1 MLSLLE
7 VESIFFPAE
16 AESNKELGQIIRH
29 IITLY
34 GADIAAHFFRSVR
47 ARAKLMNVPVWPP
60 TNLVPLTYVL
70 LDLFSMVTN
79 STERCQNC
87 HAADHP
93 GSCPLFPTT
102 VELDP
107 GMGIPPPRSRGKGSS
122 PPRRVSFQQGP
133 RSRSPAPAARSK
145 KRQGTSSP
153 RGPPPPPPP
162 PPPSTPP
169 PAKCRYG
176 KKCQNQRNG
185 CLFSH

>member
-1 MLSLLE
+1 
-7 VESIFFPAE
+7 
-16 AESNKELGQIIRH
+16 
-29 IITLY
+29 
-34 GADIAAHFFRSVR
+34 
-47 ARAKLMNVPVWPP
+47 MNVPVWPP

-107 GMGIPPPRSRGKGSS
+107 RMG
-122 PPRRVSFQQGP
+122 
-133 RSRSPAPAARSK
+133 SK

-162 PPPSTPP
+162 PPPTTPP
-169 PAKCRYG
+169 PAKCKYG

>member
-34 GADIAAHFFRSVR
+34 GADVAAHFFRSVR
-47 ARAKLMNVPVWPP
+47 ARAKMMNVPVWPP
-60 TNLVPLTYVL
+60 TNLVPLTYVF

-107 GMGIPPPRSRGKGSS
+107 GMGIPPPRTRGKGSS

-133 RSRSPAPAARSK
+133 SRARSPAPSARPARRWRAPSPILAIPP
-145 KRQGTSSP
+145 RSHIRSS
-153 RGPPPPPPP
+153 
-162 PPPSTPP
+162 SFVP
-169 PAKCRYG
+169 PA
-176 KKCQNQRNG
+176 
-185 CLFSH
+185 